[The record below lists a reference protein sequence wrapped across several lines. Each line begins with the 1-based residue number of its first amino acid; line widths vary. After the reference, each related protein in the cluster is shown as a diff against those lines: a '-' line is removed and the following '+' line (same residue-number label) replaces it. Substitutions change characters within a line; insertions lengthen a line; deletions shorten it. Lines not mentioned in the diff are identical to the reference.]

1 MPTKTKMLVLAVLPA
16 ALALTGCGESAPPG
30 PAKGSPEWL
39 WLAAVDNYAAGDFEK
54 TQDQLGDIVKSDN
67 PWRTRAAVWRVV
79 MLTGMARASGDLA
92 NAYESGA
99 KKNQARAATFQ
110 NPIQQYRRDAR
121 RHTIALA
128 ETVGTLKKS
137 LGDAETVP
145 LEFSLPPGTPSPSP
159 DLGRV
164 SDGTILREG
173 PAAEAKRHTIRRG
186 LLLETVKAVN
196 AGDNVAKARSLFEAP
211 PVEVPRQVFFL
222 SLGQA
227 LFERSEL
234 FDRAH
239 FNEPPKRK
247 FMLDRAI
254 TFITPALE
262 SDDES
267 LKKKA
272 EELQKKI
279 QKFQEKE

>member
-1 MPTKTKMLVLAVLPA
+1 MPTKAKRLVLAVLPA
-16 ALALTGCGESAPPG
+16 ALALAGCGESG
-30 PAKGSPEWL
+30 PAGPAVDTPEWL

-67 PWRTRAAVWRVV
+67 PWRTRAAVWRVA
-79 MLTGMARASGDLA
+79 MLAGMARASGELA
-92 NAYESGA
+92 DAYESGA
-99 KKNQARAATFQ
+99 KKNQARAASFQ

-137 LGDAETVP
+137 LGDAQTVP
-145 LEFSLPPGTPSPSP
+145 LEFSLPPGTSSPSP

-173 PAAEAKRHTIRRG
+173 PAAQAKTDTIRRG

-211 PVEVPRQVFFL
+211 PVEIPRAVFFL
-222 SLGQA
+222 ALGRS

-234 FDRAH
+234 FDRFH
-239 FNEPPKRK
+239 LNEAPKRE
-247 FMLDRAI
+247 FMLNRAI
-254 TFITPALE
+254 SFIAPALE

-267 LKKKA
+267 LKKEA
-272 EELQKKI
+272 EELQKEI

>member
-1 MPTKTKMLVLAVLPA
+1 MPTKAKRLVLAVLPA
-16 ALALTGCGESAPPG
+16 ALALAGCGESG
-30 PAKGSPEWL
+30 PAGPAVDTPEWL

-67 PWRTRAAVWRVV
+67 PWRTRAAVWRVT
-79 MLTGMARASGDLA
+79 MLAGMARASGELA
-92 NAYESGA
+92 DAYESGA
-99 KKNQARAATFQ
+99 KKNQARAASFQ

-173 PAAEAKRHTIRRG
+173 PTAKAKMDTIRRG
-186 LLLETVKAVN
+186 LLLETAKAVN
-196 AGDNVAKARSLFEAP
+196 AGDNVAKARSLFEAS
-211 PVEVPRQVFFL
+211 PVEIPRTVFFL
-222 SLGQA
+222 ALGRS

-234 FDRAH
+234 FDRFH
-239 FNEPPKRK
+239 LNEAPKRE
-247 FMLDRAI
+247 FMLNRAI
-254 TFITPALE
+254 SFITPALE

-267 LKKKA
+267 LQKEA
-272 EELQKKI
+272 EELQKEI

>member
-1 MPTKTKMLVLAVLPA
+1 MPTKVKMLVLAVLLV
-16 ALALTGCGESAPPG
+16 ALALAGCGESG
-30 PAKGSPEWL
+30 PAGPAVGTPEWL

-54 TQDQLGDIVKSDN
+54 TQDQLGDILKSDN

-79 MLTGMARASGDLA
+79 MLGGMARASAELA
-92 NAYESGA
+92 DAYESGA
-99 KKNQARAATFQ
+99 KKNARRAASFQ

-128 ETVGTLKKS
+128 ETVGTVTKS
-137 LGDAETVP
+137 LADAETVL
-145 LEFSLPPGTPSPSP
+145 LEFSLPSGSPTSSP
-159 DLGRV
+159 ELGRV
-164 SDGTILREG
+164 SDGVILLEG
-173 PAAEAKRHTIRRG
+173 PAIGAKIHTIRRG
-186 LLLETVKAVN
+186 LLLETAKAVD
-196 AGDNVAKARSLFEAP
+196 AGGNVAKARSLFEAP

-222 SLGQA
+222 SLGRS

-239 FNEPPKRK
+239 LNETPKRK

-254 TFITPALE
+254 NFITPALE

-267 LKKKA
+267 LKKEA
-272 EELQKKI
+272 EELQKEI
-279 QKFQEKE
+279 QKFQKAE

>member
-1 MPTKTKMLVLAVLPA
+1 MPTKVKMLVLAVLPA
-16 ALALTGCGESAPPG
+16 ALALAGCGENG
-30 PAKGSPEWL
+30 PAGPAVGTPEWL
-39 WLAAVDNYAAGDFEK
+39 WLAAVDNYAFGDFEK
-54 TQDQLGDIVKSDN
+54 TQDQLGDILKSDN

-79 MLTGMARASGDLA
+79 MLGGMARASAELA
-92 NAYESGA
+92 DAYESGA
-99 KKNQARAATFQ
+99 KKNARRAASFQ

-145 LEFSLPPGTPSPSP
+145 LEFSLPSGSPTPSP

-164 SDGTILREG
+164 SDGVILLEG
-173 PAAEAKRHTIRRG
+173 PAIGAKIHTIRRG
-186 LLLETVKAVN
+186 LLLETAKAVN

-211 PVEVPRQVFFL
+211 PVEIPRQVFFL
-222 SLGQA
+222 ALGRS

-239 FNEPPKRK
+239 LNETPKRE

-254 TFITPALE
+254 DFITPALE

-267 LKKKA
+267 LKKEA
-272 EELQKKI
+272 EELQEEI
-279 QKFQEKE
+279 QKLQKAD

>member
-1 MPTKTKMLVLAVLPA
+1 MPTKAKRLVLAVLPA
-16 ALALTGCGESAPPG
+16 ALALAGCGESG
-30 PAKGSPEWL
+30 PAVDTPEWL

-67 PWRTRAAVWRVV
+67 PWRTRAAVWRVT
-79 MLTGMARASGDLA
+79 MLAGMARASGELA
-92 NAYESGA
+92 DAYESGA
-99 KKNQARAATFQ
+99 KKNQARAASFQ

-173 PAAEAKRHTIRRG
+173 PTAKAKMGTIRRG
-186 LLLETVKAVN
+186 LLLEMAKTVN

-211 PVEVPRQVFFL
+211 PVEIPRTVFFL
-222 SLGQA
+222 ALGRS

-234 FDRAH
+234 FDRFH
-239 FNEPPKRK
+239 LNEAPKRE
-247 FMLDRAI
+247 FMLNRAI
-254 TFITPALE
+254 AFITPALE
-262 SDDES
+262 SDDEG
-267 LKKKA
+267 LKKEA
-272 EELQKKI
+272 EELQKEI
-279 QKFQEKE
+279 QKLQEKE

>member
-1 MPTKTKMLVLAVLPA
+1 M
-16 ALALTGCGESAPPG
+16 
-30 PAKGSPEWL
+30 
-39 WLAAVDNYAAGDFEK
+39 
-54 TQDQLGDIVKSDN
+54 
-67 PWRTRAAVWRVV
+67 
-79 MLTGMARASGDLA
+79 
-92 NAYESGA
+92 
-99 KKNQARAATFQ
+99 
-110 NPIQQYRRDAR
+110 
-121 RHTIALA
+121 
-128 ETVGTLKKS
+128 
-137 LGDAETVP
+137 P

-173 PAAEAKRHTIRRG
+173 PAAGAKRDTVRRG
-186 LLLETVKAVN
+186 LLLEIAKAVN
-196 AGDNVAKARSLFEAP
+196 AGDNVAKARSLLEAP
-211 PVEVPRQVFFL
+211 PIEVPRQVFFL
-222 SLGQA
+222 SLGRA

-239 FNEPPKRK
+239 FNEAPKRK

-254 TFITPALE
+254 DFITPALE

-267 LKKKA
+267 LKKEA